1 MLRELTMTLCQL
13 ISYSLSRL
21 LNVSCP
27 LILMLTFLSA
37 PSLAVDI
44 KEAEHH
50 HPYTQAV
57 GVHGMA
63 IFSHN
68 NTFYASHMPL
78 LHSIHAHQVV
88 FSFTVAPENAEL
100 LTALLKQK
108 AAKLETHQQ
117 APLISL
123 LPEPFDLIHL
133 IDNEI
138 TTFTADVYQGH
149 FERSGEKVMK
159 NIPIKVEKLLLVSNI
174 HEGANNNYYLMP
186 IKKNQGLLIH
196 KIGQLPSFDQIVL
209 VDIAPSV
216 AMSEINSNLT
226 TIKHTSENTA
236 SEKPLILNQV
246 VGSKLK
252 VSKLLYLE
260 TQDFTR

>member
-1 MLRELTMTLCQL
+1 
-13 ISYSLSRL
+13 
-21 LNVSCP
+21 
-27 LILMLTFLSA
+27 
-37 PSLAVDI
+37 
-44 KEAEHH
+44 
-50 HPYTQAV
+50 
-57 GVHGMA
+57 
-63 IFSHN
+63 
-68 NTFYASHMPL
+68 
-78 LHSIHAHQVV
+78 
-88 FSFTVAPENAEL
+88 
-100 LTALLKQK
+100 
-108 AAKLETHQQ
+108 
-117 APLISL
+117 
-123 LPEPFDLIHL
+123 
-133 IDNEI
+133 
-138 TTFTADVYQGH
+138 
-149 FERSGEKVMK
+149 
-159 NIPIKVEKLLLVSNI
+159 
-174 HEGANNNYYLMP
+174 MP